1 MRVQNISKVI
11 GISVILAMSLSM
23 FSIRRQYI
31 LGMTALTS
39 SLGFF
44 IVRRGNARAGKKWD
58 SIVEELR
65 QRK

>member
-1 MRVQNISKVI
+1 MRVQSISKVI

-31 LGMTALTS
+31 LGMAALTTGS
-39 SLGFF
+39 GFF
-44 IVRRGNARAGKKWD
+44 IVRRGNARAGKEWD

>member
-1 MRVQNISKVI
+1 MRVRSISKLI
-11 GISVILAMSLSM
+11 GVSVILAISLSM
-23 FSIRRQYI
+23 FNIRRQYI

-39 SLGFF
+39 SIGFF